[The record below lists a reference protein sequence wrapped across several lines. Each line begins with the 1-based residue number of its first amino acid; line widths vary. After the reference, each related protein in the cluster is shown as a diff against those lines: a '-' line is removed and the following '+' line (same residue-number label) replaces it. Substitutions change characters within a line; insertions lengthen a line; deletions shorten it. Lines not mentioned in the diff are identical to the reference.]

1 MWVRVFGI
9 SSVDDVELG
18 LLRVW
23 IGFAELLMWVWVFEI
38 SSVDDV
44 VVMAVPASTAS
55 SKFFEF
61 LLVALSRFL
70 TDLRISSFFVL
81 RSVKNPGEE
90 KKKMIVES
98 VCKWIKPGCN

>member
-18 LLRVW
+18 VFRVW
-23 IGFAELLMWVWVFEI
+23 IGFAELLMWVRVFEI

-44 VVMAVPASTAS
+44 VVMAVCLDRVFG
-55 SKFFEF
+55 FFRF

-70 TDLRISSFFVL
+70 TDLRI
-81 RSVKNPGEE
+81 
-90 KKKMIVES
+90 
-98 VCKWIKPGCN
+98 